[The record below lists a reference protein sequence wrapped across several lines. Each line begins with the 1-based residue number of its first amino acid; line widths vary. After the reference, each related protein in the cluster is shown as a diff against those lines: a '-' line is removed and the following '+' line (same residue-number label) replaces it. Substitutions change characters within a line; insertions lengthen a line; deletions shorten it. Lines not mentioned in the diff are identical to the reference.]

1 MGELK
6 AATAAHHQRLERRVD
21 IERHLRSRAAYRALL
36 ERFYG
41 FHRPI
46 ETVLAPFAGPFTPR
60 HPLLA
65 QDIAALGGDVAGLP
79 IATRLPEVH
88 SVRDALGVLYVLEGS
103 ALGGAVIGG
112 MVERDLGL
120 HSTYF
125 ARRGIAARW
134 RAFGAHVER
143 HAPVSPQAAVATFED
158 MEVWMCG
165 DARLTARVAA
175 SSRPEGSDSRALGS
189 RRV

>member
-1 MGELK
+1 MGQLK
-6 AATAAHHQRLERRVD
+6 AATTVHHERLERRVD
-21 IERHLRSRAAYRALL
+21 IERHLRSRDAYRALL

-46 ETVLAPFAGPFTPR
+46 EAVLAPFAGAFTPR

-65 QDIAALGGDVAGLP
+65 QDITALGGEVANLP
-79 IATRLPEVH
+79 MATRLPEVH

-103 ALGGAVIGG
+103 ALGGAVIGR
-112 MVERDLGL
+112 MVERELGIP
-120 HSTYF
+120 STYF

-143 HAPVSPQAAVATFED
+143 HAPASDRAAVATFED
-158 MEVWMCG
+158 MERWLC
-165 DARLTARVAA
+165 R
-175 SSRPEGSDSRALGS
+175 
-189 RRV
+189 